1 MKIAIASGKGGVGKS
16 MLASVLCMLF
26 VKSKEV
32 TAVDCDVDAP
42 NLHLWLGEDE
52 KWDRTEKI
60 SVSEKPIINFEKC
73 TGCGICEKFC
83 PEGCIVIKEVKGFKG
98 RKSVIDYDYCK
109 GCLICMAECPFK
121 AIDKEVESK

>member
-1 MKIAIASGKGGVGKS
+1 MPRTKDLPGGIITDVGS
-16 MLASVLCMLF
+16 
-26 VKSKEV
+26 
-32 TAVDCDVDAP
+32 TAR
-42 NLHLWLGEDE
+42 NKTGSW
-52 KWDRTEKI
+52 RTFRP
-60 SVSEKPIINFEKC
+60 VVNFEKC